1 MSLKVEFNYLNE
13 DKKFNVSDYQKRV
26 AEINE
31 QIENRTLP
39 GGDFLG
45 WLHYSSNFD
54 NAELDRINKKA
65 KEFRDNYELLVVC
78 GIGGSFLGAKAVI
91 EAINGIFP
99 SKQMQIIYLGNTLDS
114 NYINESLEYIK
125 NKKFCVCVVS
135 KSGTTTETSVSF
147 RLLKLLAEEKYGKAG
162 ASKAIVAI
170 TDKEKGA
177 LRKLATIEGYET
189 FALPADMGGRFSVMS
204 PVGLFPIACAGIDI
218 KEFQEG
224 FKLGEKLYGDSDL
237 NKNEAYKYACERHF
251 LYEADYKVELFA
263 DYEPRLSNVNEWLK
277 QLFDESEGKDG
288 KSLFTT
294 SCVFT
299 TDLHSLGQFIQEGSK
314 ILFETVLFIENPN
327 KEVVVPEDKDD
338 LDGLNYLA
346 GKKLSFVNRE
356 AYLGTLDA
364 HANTGKVP
372 NITITLDHF
381 DTKMLG
387 QLLYFFMKVTA
398 MSGYLNGVNPFNQP
412 GVEVYKKNMF
422 HLLGKKGY

>member
-13 DKKFNVSDYQKRV
+13 SKKFNVSDYQKRV
-26 AEINE
+26 TEINE

-54 NAELDRINKKA
+54 SAELDRINKKA

-78 GIGGSFLGAKAVI
+78 GIGGSYLGAKAVI

-99 SKQMQIIYLGNTLDS
+99 SKQMQIIYLGNTLDP

-147 RLLKLLAEEKYGKAG
+147 RLLKLLAEEKYGKVG

-251 LYEADYKVELFA
+251 LYEAGYKVELFA

-288 KSLFTT
+288 KSLFST

-314 ILFETVLFIENPN
+314 ILFETVLFIEKPN
-327 KEVVVPEDKDD
+327 KDVVVPEDKDD

-364 HANTGKVP
+364 HANTGNVP

-387 QLLYFFMKVTA
+387 QLLYFFMKTTA

>member
-54 NAELDRINKKA
+54 NVELDRINKKA

-251 LYEADYKVELFA
+251 LYEAGYKVELFA

-314 ILFETVLFIENPN
+314 ILFETVLFIENSN

-387 QLLYFFMKVTA
+387 QLLYFFMKTTA

>member
-251 LYEADYKVELFA
+251 LYEAGYKVELFA

-387 QLLYFFMKVTA
+387 QLLYFFMKTTA

>member
-251 LYEADYKVELFA
+251 LYEAGYKVELFA

-372 NITITLDHF
+372 NITVTLDHF

-387 QLLYFFMKVTA
+387 QLLYFFMKTTA